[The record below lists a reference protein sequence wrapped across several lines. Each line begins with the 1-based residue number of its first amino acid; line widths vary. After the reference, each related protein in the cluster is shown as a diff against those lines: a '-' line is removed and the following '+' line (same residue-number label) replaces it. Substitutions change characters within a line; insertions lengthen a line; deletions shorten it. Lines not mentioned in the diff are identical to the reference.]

1 MPLVSL
7 AQDDYKAKSEEYYQM
22 GMQVFDYAHRRQA
35 TDMFLQAIEADPDNA
50 KAYFMAGKSILF
62 TINKEQSLPYF
73 RRAFQLDPAVDN
85 DILYYLGE
93 AFRYSYQFDSAIAS
107 FLKYKYQVKAL
118 DLQRSSK
125 LKQAEQH
132 IQECRKAKE
141 MINQPVNVKITM
153 LGPEVNSEYPDYAPT
168 ISGDGSV
175 LIFTSRRPTDN
186 MNDMVADDYDY
197 YEDIYYSRKVN
208 GQWQPAM
215 NIGPPINT
223 KFHDSNISLSA
234 DGKTMFLY
242 KDVNGGDI
250 FQSQLDANGKWT
262 SPKELQGVNT
272 EYAESS
278 ASLSSD
284 GRTLYFTSNRPGGT
298 GGMDIYEAS
307 KSGERWGK
315 VHNLG
320 PSINTDGDEEGVF
333 LSSDGKRLFF
343 SSDGYI
349 GMGNFDLYR
358 SNYDSISHT
367 WERPENLG
375 YPINSVENDIYFVE
389 SADGKYGYISSVRP
403 DNMGYQDIYML
414 DMSNW
419 QPFHDTTVSEQVDT
433 TIAAITAPST
443 TTSDTGELSSNSAA
457 ISLNLAP
464 APGQPVEET
473 YIELLVLDS
482 LTQKPVNARVELL
495 TATGATISFR
505 KHDSGGFS
513 TRFPSDSIATTGLRI
528 KADGYRTFTDSL
540 YFADM
545 KKESL
550 SYNNTILLSEVK
562 EAPPVAPI
570 NVVQLSTVYYGLDS
584 DIPDS
589 FDEIRKA
596 IVLLKTT
603 PSIRVEIDGYAD
615 SSGPDDYNL
624 NLSRR
629 RADFVKNYM
638 TARGIDTS
646 RIATVGFGENEP
658 AASNDTKASRKL
670 NRRITFRLIQPE

>member
-1 MPLVSL
+1 MPLLSF
-7 AQDDYKAKSEEYYQM
+7 AQDDYKARSEEYYQM
-22 GMQVFDYAHRRQA
+22 GMEVFDYAHRRQA

-73 RRAFQLDPAVDN
+73 RRAFQLDQGVDN

-118 DLQRSSK
+118 DLQRSAK
-125 LKQAEQH
+125 LKQADRH

-141 MINQPVNVKITM
+141 MISQPVNVKITM

-168 ISGDGSV
+168 ISGDGSI

-186 MNDMVADDYDY
+186 MNNMVADDYDY

-208 GQWQPAM
+208 DQWQPAR
-215 NIGPPINT
+215 NIGAPINT

-242 KDVNGGDI
+242 KDGNAGDI

-262 SPKELQGVNT
+262 TPKELQGINT
-272 EYAESS
+272 EYSESS
-278 ASLSSD
+278 ASLSRD
-284 GRTLYFTSNRPGGT
+284 GKTLYFTSNRPGGT
-298 GGMDIYEAS
+298 GGMDIYVAS
-307 KSGERWGK
+307 KSGDKWTK

-333 LSSDGKRLFF
+333 LSSDGKSLFF

-358 SNYDSISHT
+358 SIYDSISNS
-367 WERPENLG
+367 WGKPENLG
-375 YPINSVENDIYFVE
+375 YPINSVENDIYFVQ

-419 QPFHDTTVSEQVDT
+419 QPFHETSVSQKVDT
-433 TIAAITAPST
+433 TSVVSSAPPVMS
-443 TTSDTGELSSNSAA
+443 SVNGEFSSNSAS
-457 ISLNLAP
+457 ISVNIAP
-464 APGQPVEET
+464 APGLPVEET
-473 YIELLVLDS
+473 YVELLVLDS
-482 LTQKPVNARVELL
+482 ISKKPITASVELL
-495 TATGATISFR
+495 VGGVTIPFK

-513 TRFPSDSIATTGLRI
+513 TRFPSDSIATAGLRI
-528 KADGYRTFTDSL
+528 KAAGYHTFIDSA
-540 YFADM
+540 YFAGM
-545 KKESL
+545 TKESL
-550 SYNNTILLSEVK
+550 SSNTTILLSKVNEVPP
-562 EAPPVAPI
+562 APPVT
-570 NVVQLSTVYYGLDS
+570 VVQLSTVYYGLDS

-596 IVLLKTT
+596 IELLKAT
-603 PSIRVEIDGYAD
+603 PSLKVEIDGYAD

-624 NLSRR
+624 DLSSRR
-629 RADFVKNYM
+629 ANFVKKYM
-638 TARGIDTS
+638 AARGIDPS
-646 RIATVGFGENEP
+646 RIATVGFGETEP
-658 AASNDTKASRKL
+658 ATSNDTKASRRL
-670 NRRITFRLIQPE
+670 NRRITFRLIRPE